1 MSDNEI
7 GITNLVR
14 IVLIIGWREHNE
26 KKTVL
31 KYRNTEEKNSHLKM
45 ENDTGDKPDLQA
57 RMMGLLVRGQ
67 KNAPQVVKKETWL
80 CHTLDF
86 GHVAL

>member
-1 MSDNEI
+1 
-7 GITNLVR
+7 
-14 IVLIIGWREHNE
+14 
-26 KKTVL
+26 
-31 KYRNTEEKNSHLKM
+31 M
-45 ENDTGDKPDLQA
+45 ENDTGDKPDLHE

-67 KNAPQVVKKETWL
+67 QNTPQVVKKETWL

>member
-1 MSDNEI
+1 
-7 GITNLVR
+7 
-14 IVLIIGWREHNE
+14 
-26 KKTVL
+26 
-31 KYRNTEEKNSHLKM
+31 M
-45 ENDTGDKPDLQA
+45 ENDTGDKADLQA